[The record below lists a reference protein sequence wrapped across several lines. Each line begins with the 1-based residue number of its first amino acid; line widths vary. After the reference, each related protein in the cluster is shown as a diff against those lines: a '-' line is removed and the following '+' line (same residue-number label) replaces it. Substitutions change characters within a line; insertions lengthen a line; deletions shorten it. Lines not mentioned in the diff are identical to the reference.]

1 MRAWVKAALLALL
14 PTAMALAVSL
24 AIAVLVV
31 LLAAEGSLTL
41 AALVAGVAL
50 IATVAVAYVLNVRDI
65 HDEICERDGR

>member
-14 PTAMALAVSL
+14 PTAMAFAVSL
-24 AIAVLVV
+24 AVAVLVV
-31 LLAAEGSLTL
+31 LLVAEGSLTL

-50 IATVAVAYVLNVRDI
+50 TATVAAAYALNVRDI

>member
-14 PTAMALAVSL
+14 PTAMALTVSL

-31 LLAAEGSLTL
+31 PLAAEGSLTL

-50 IATVAVAYVLNVRDI
+50 IATVAAAYVLNVRDI